1 MQAYI
6 LSVAGAVLLSAV
18 VSILVPDGKLG
29 PLIRGMT
36 KLLTLILLVSPVI
49 SLFRGTGVSSEETAF
64 EEDASFLAAAAQQA
78 EDREEKAVES
88 WLRTQFGIEGKA
100 DVDLTEDGS
109 YSAKSVTVRITDFG
123 IYEGTAHIDISQ
135 RIERALSSHY
145 DCGADVLTDTG
156 EGA

>member
-49 SLFRGTGVSSEETAF
+49 SLFRGTGFSFDETVY
-64 EEDASFLAAAAQQA
+64 EEDASFLAAAAKRA
-78 EDREEKAVES
+78 EEREENAVES
-88 WLRTQFGIEGKA
+88 WLQTQYGIEGKA
-100 DVDLTEDGS
+100 DVDFNEDGS
-109 YSAKSVTVRITDFG
+109 YSAKSVTVCIADFG
-123 IYEGTAHIDISQ
+123 IYEDAAHIDISLH
-135 RIERALSSHY
+135 IEEALEEQY
-145 DCGADVLTDTG
+145 GCEAEIIAGNG
-156 EGA
+156 EGE